1 MSKMLEVQN
10 LYVKYGQMTVVEDVC
25 LSVGENEAISFL
37 GSNGAG
43 KSSTIRAVSGLVRP
57 SSGKVIFDGIDI
69 TGMEAYKVMNLGLVQ
84 IPEGRK
90 LFGNM
95 TVRENLEM
103 GSYSKAAKPKRKE
116 NLEYVF
122 EMLPD
127 LKMKEKDLARSLSG
141 GQQQMLAIGRGMMAN
156 PKMIIFDEPSIGL
169 SPLLTS
175 TMFTIIRKIH
185 ESGVAVILVEQNV
198 RQALKVTDYAY
209 VLEQGRITLEGAAGE
224 ITENEYLR
232 KAYLGL

>member
-1 MSKMLEVQN
+1 MLEVKN
-10 LYVKYGQMTVVEDVC
+10 LSVKYGQMTVVEDVSF
-25 LSVGENEAISFL
+25 SVDESEAISLL

-43 KSSTIRAVSGLVRP
+43 KSSTIRAISGLIRP
-57 SSGKVIFDGIDI
+57 SAGKVEFNGVDI
-69 TGMEAYKVMNLGLVQ
+69 TGMEAYKIMNLGLVQ

-103 GSYSKAAKPKRKE
+103 GSYSKAARSKRRE
-116 NLEYVF
+116 NLEYVY

-127 LKMKEKDLARSLSG
+127 LKMKENDLAGSLSG
-141 GQQQMLAIGRGMMAN
+141 GQQQMLAIGRGMMAC

-175 TMFTIIRKIH
+175 TMFTIIKKIH
-185 ESGVAVILVEQNV
+185 DSGVAVILVEQNV
-198 RQALKVTDYAY
+198 RQALRITDYAY
-209 VLEQGRITLEGAAGE
+209 VLEQGKMTLSGSAKE
-224 ITENEYLR
+224 IVQNEYLK
-232 KAYLGL
+232 KAYLGM